1 VKRLVNEGKNKVV
14 SPIDKKGIHY
24 NRVNKMPLSINFQI
38 DNHIKSI
45 PARESHYSRKD
56 NNSVIYLSPDLNITK
71 VYSMYLEKHEPGYL
85 VANRQDKTVQPIVKN
100 AYFANRFFTN
110 FNIHF
115 SNPRSDTC

>member
-45 PARESHYSRKD
+45 P
-56 NNSVIYLSPDLNITK
+56 DLNITK
-71 VYSMYLEKHEPGYL
+71 VYIMYLEKHEPGYL